1 MDPPDTSEDLK
12 RPSQGKDR
20 VIEKYLT
27 QFAEPEISDLAVP
40 SIFEVALVIPAFQES
55 ASTIGQLIKSLP
67 STCLPILVINAPE
80 EDAHTLNLFRAMGAL
95 PTIAFGRHWSL
106 RTHGQAQ
113 QLLVFEYCLDGH
125 YPPPKQG
132 VGLARKVG
140 VDAALKLHQQGVLQS
155 DRIYLTDADATLPRD
170 YFSTSW
176 PKQAGAV
183 VFPYLHRLSG
193 SNEAKRATLLFECRL
208 RHYESGLRY
217 AGSGYAY
224 PTLGSLIGV
233 RAGAYAAARGMPK
246 RAAGEDFYLLNKL
259 RKLGDVARLSCRPIR
274 LENRA
279 SARVPMGTGPSLIQ
293 LIDALSDGRMP
304 GFYNPSSFESLKCL
318 LDTLWNLETPD
329 QILQID
335 DEAIQDF
342 AETTDLLMTLEQ
354 LRNAA
359 RTQSRLQQSLLEWFD
374 GFRQLKFIHFLRDR
388 HHPLVTLEQ
397 AISAPWFN
405 ETSRA
410 GFSQVRY
417 RQLRTLATGFA
428 ETAMGPVISR
438 RSPP

>member
-1 MDPPDTSEDLK
+1 
-12 RPSQGKDR
+12 

-27 QFAEPEISDLAVP
+27 RFSETEISDLAIP
-40 SIFEVALVIPAFQES
+40 GLFEVALVIPAFQES
-55 ASTIGQLIKSLP
+55 VATIERLIESLP
-67 STCLPILVINAPE
+67 SICLPILVINAPK
-80 EDAHTLNLFRAMGAL
+80 EDAPTLNLLWAMEAL
-95 PTIAFGRHWSL
+95 PKIAFGRHWSL
-106 RTHGQAQ
+106 RTRGHEQH
-113 QLLVFEYCLDGH
+113 LLVFEYCLEGH

-170 YFSTSW
+170 YFSTAW
-176 PKQAGAV
+176 PRQASAV

-217 AGSGYAY
+217 AGSLYAY

-259 RKLGDVARLSCRPIR
+259 RKLGDVVRLSCRPIR

-293 LIDALSDGRMP
+293 LIDAFSEGRMP
-304 GFYNPSSFESLKCL
+304 HFYNPRSFESLKRL
-318 LDTLWNLETPD
+318 LDTLWNLETPS
-329 QILQID
+329 QILHID

-342 AETTDLLMTLEQ
+342 TEATDLLIALERLQ
-354 LRNAA
+354 NTA

-388 HHPLVTLEQ
+388 HHPQVTLEQ

-405 ETSRA
+405 ETTRA

-417 RQLRTLATGFA
+417 RQLRTLATGLA
-428 ETAMGPVISR
+428 EPAMGPVISLR
-438 RSPP
+438 